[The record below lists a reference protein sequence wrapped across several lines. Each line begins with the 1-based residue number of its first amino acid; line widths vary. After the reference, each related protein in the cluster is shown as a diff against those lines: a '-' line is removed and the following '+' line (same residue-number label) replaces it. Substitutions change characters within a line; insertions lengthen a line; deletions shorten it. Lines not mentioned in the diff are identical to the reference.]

1 MTKNVTKKILSSV
14 LTASVVLS
22 AGVLNVL
29 ADRPDDTTP
38 ALTIGE
44 SAPLYEQ
51 QIEDRADTGNAVTV
65 TKADGSQ

>member
-38 ALTIGE
+38 ALAIGE

-51 QIEDRADTGNAVTV
+51 QIEDRAETA
-65 TKADGSQ
+65 SQ